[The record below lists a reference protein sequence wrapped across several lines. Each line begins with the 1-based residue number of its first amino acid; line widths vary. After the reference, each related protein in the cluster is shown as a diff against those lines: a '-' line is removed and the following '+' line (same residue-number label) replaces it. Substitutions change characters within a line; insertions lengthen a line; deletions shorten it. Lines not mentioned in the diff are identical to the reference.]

1 MDHHRVLFSILDIY
15 CDYFTLDVK
24 KVFVTMQAIDL
35 YILKQKT
42 IEANDRQLRRDQMN
56 SDDKFLFNFRQSMN
70 LSKEAQLARSR
81 VYNAEQ
87 HELESA
93 LFGNDFGVAEDTD
106 LGGDGNEG
114 DEND

>member
-1 MDHHRVLFSILDIY
+1 ME
-15 CDYFTLDVK
+15 
-24 KVFVTMQAIDL
+24 AIDS

-42 IEANDRQLRRDQMN
+42 IEANDRQLQRDQMN